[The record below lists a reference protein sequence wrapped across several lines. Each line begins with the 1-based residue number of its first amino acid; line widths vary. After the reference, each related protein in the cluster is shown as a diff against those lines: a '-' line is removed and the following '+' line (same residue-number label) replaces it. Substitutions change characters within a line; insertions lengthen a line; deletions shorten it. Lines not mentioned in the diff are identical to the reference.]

1 MENDDSMTTNLLAPH
16 TYWPHH
22 VLGLLI
28 EQLHRDGYTVVGP
41 RIAQEAIVYEE
52 IESIHDLP
60 VGWTDEQSPGRY
72 QLIKTTRERYFEYA
86 VGPHSWKKFLFP
98 PLVPLMETKK
108 SDHGWIMR
116 DIPNPPS
123 KFAFLGA
130 RACELAAIAIQDN
143 VFLSKS
149 YTDATY
155 QARRHDNLIIAVNC
169 TTAAST
175 CFCTSMETGPRC
187 SSGFDIVLTE
197 IESGFLV
204 ESGSEVGTN
213 IIGSLPGNIPTKEQL
228 REVEVALQ
236 GPLHQ
241 ITRRLETKDLKNRLL
256 KQLENPHWED
266 IASRCLGCT
275 NCTLVCPTC
284 FCHSVEEVS
293 DLTQDRIVRERQ
305 WDSYF
310 NLAFSHS
317 GGGSVRSDIRSR
329 YRQWMTHKLAYWID
343 QFGSSGC
350 VGCGRC
356 ITWCPVG
363 IDLTAEV
370 ATLFRGEVSA

>member
-1 MENDDSMTTNLLAPH
+1 MKDATSLPNQSRSTRIFWSHE
-16 TYWPHH
+16 

-28 EQLHRDGYTVVGP
+28 EQLRRDGYTILGP
-41 RIAQEAIVYEE
+41 RIDQEAIVYEE
-52 IESIHDLP
+52 IDGIDDLP
-60 VGWTDEQSPGRY
+60 LGWTDEQSPGSYR
-72 QLIKTTRERYFEYA
+72 LTKTSRQHYFEYA

-98 PLVPLMETKK
+98 PRVPLMESKK
-108 SDHGWIMR
+108 TNSGWIMR
-116 DIPNPPS
+116 DVPTMPS

-130 RACELAAIAIQDN
+130 RACELAAIAIQDK

-149 YTDATY
+149 YTDSIY
-155 QARRHDNLIIAVNC
+155 QSRRQDNLIIAVNC

-187 SSGFDIVLTE
+187 TSGFDIVLTE
-197 IESGFLV
+197 IENGFLV
-204 ESGSEVGTN
+204 ESGSEVGSS
-213 IIGSLPGNIPTKEQL
+213 IVGSLPGSIPTEEQL
-228 REVEVALQ
+228 QEAEVALQ

-241 ITRRLETKDLKNRLL
+241 ITRRLETKDLKEKLL

-284 FCHSVEEVS
+284 FCHSVEEVT
-293 DLTQDRIVRERQ
+293 DLAQDRIVRERQ
-305 WDSYF
+305 WDSCF
-310 NLAFSHS
+310 NLSFSHS
-317 GGGSVRSDIRSR
+317 GGGAVRNDIRSR

-370 ATLFRGEVSA
+370 AILTGAEVST

>member
-1 MENDDSMTTNLLAPH
+1 MENANSLSNKSPSTRIF
-16 TYWPHH
+16 WPHE
-22 VLGLLI
+22 VLGVLI
-28 EQLHRDGYTVVGP
+28 EQLRRDGYTIVGP
-41 RIAQEAIVYEE
+41 RIDQEAIVYEE
-52 IESIHDLP
+52 IDSINDLP
-60 VGWTDEQSPGRY
+60 MGWADVQSPGSYR
-72 QLIKTTRERYFEYA
+72 LTKTSRERYFEYA

-98 PLVPLMETKK
+98 PRVPLLETKK
-108 SDHGWIMR
+108 TDSGWIMR
-116 DIPNPPS
+116 DIPTPSS
-123 KFAFLGA
+123 KFAFFGA
-130 RACELAAIAIQDN
+130 RACELAAIAIQDS

-155 QARRHDNLIIAVNC
+155 QSRRQDNLIVAVNC

-187 SSGFDIVLTE
+187 TSGFDIVLTE
-197 IESGFLV
+197 IENGFLV
-204 ESGSEVGTN
+204 ESGSEVGSS
-213 IIGSLPGNIPTKEQL
+213 IVGSLQGSIPTEEQL
-228 REVEVALQ
+228 QEAEVALQ
-236 GPLHQ
+236 SPLHQ
-241 ITRRLETKDLKNRLL
+241 ITRRLETKDLKDKLL
-256 KQLENPHWED
+256 NQLENPHWED

-284 FCHSVEEVS
+284 FCHSVEEVA

-305 WDSYF
+305 WDSCF

-317 GGGSVRSDIRSR
+317 GGGSVRNDIRSR

-370 ATLFRGEVSA
+370 ATLIGAEVSA